1 MGCGQSKIDQEEA
14 VCRCRDRKRLM
25 ADAVQAR
32 NAFAAAHTGYAVR
45 LKSTGGALSDFAHGE
60 APDPSLVASHS
71 QHAAAAAAAAAS
83 ISAPPGPSTASVL
96 SAPSPPPPP
105 PFSDFSHSSLQRS
118 SSTPN
123 IPMPDP
129 RAAAKNHPSAGAA
142 IREEDEEDEEE
153 DDGHIRTD
161 SDDEDDDD
169 DSDDDGDDDDDH
181 HEHDDVS
188 VDGMVHGQPQK
199 RVVMDSVG
207 SSPVTPPQPPRLNQ
221 GPPTPVSTT
230 PPPPVPESQMA
241 TWDYF
246 FGPTPTPPP
255 TLEQPSDESWMERRE
270 KEPVTEVK
278 APVTKPFVS
287 VPAAA
292 EERQSQTAADKE
304 KAIED
309 MVANL
314 PPSKPIVRKPPT
326 VPGPQPAVHYQHASS
341 MGAVETRKGKMVTS
355 GTASLLAIVAQLDDH
370 FLRASESAHDVSKRL
385 EATRMH
391 YHDNHADKRG
401 HIDHSKKIMHVIT
414 WNRSFKNLPDND
426 DLNDNF
432 EIDERY
438 ETHAAVLDRM
448 LAWEKKLYDEVKAGE
463 LMKIDYQKK
472 VALLH
477 KQKKRGVKLETLEK
491 TKAAVSH
498 LHTRYIVDMQSMD
511 STVSEIN
518 RLRDKQLYPKL
529 VELVKEMAKMWNAM
543 HRHHKS
549 QFLII
554 SAIRAFEV
562 PPIPRET
569 TDSHYN
575 QTCELRDIV
584 KEWHMQFEKLMDN
597 QKLYIRALN
606 AWLKLNL
613 IPIESNLKEKVSS
626 PPRQVDPPI
635 KHLLYAWHD
644 QLERLPIELGK
655 TAIKSFAEVIS
666 NIVVLQEEEVNL
678 RRRCEE
684 TRRDLNRKRAQFEEW
699 HRKYMERRAALG
711 EDANPEAA
719 ETQNLDPVEERRN
732 AIEEVEIRLKEEE
745 GHHLRLAR
753 QVREKSL
760 ANLRT
765 HLPELFRSMADFA
778 FFCHDMY
785 SNLGKTAVLPTDE
798 VQG

>member
-32 NAFAAAHTGYAVR
+32 NAFAAAHTGYTVR
-45 LKSTGGALSDFAHGE
+45 LKSTGGALSDFAQGE
-60 APDPSLVASHS
+60 APDPSSLVVASHS
-71 QHAAAAAAAAAS
+71 AHAAAAAAAS
-83 ISAPPGPSTASVL
+83 VSAPPGPSSASVL
-96 SAPSPPPPP
+96 SAASPPPPP
-105 PFSDFSHSSLQRS
+105 PFADFPHSSLQRS

-129 RAAAKNHPSAGAA
+129 RAAAKNRPLADGA
-142 IREEDEEDEEE
+142 IQEEEEDEE

-161 SDDEDDDD
+161 TEDDDDD
-169 DSDDDGDDDDDH
+169 DSDDDDDDSNDDH
-181 HEHDDVS
+181 HEHDDIS

-199 RVVMDSVG
+199 QAVMDSVV
-207 SSPVTPPQPPRLNQ
+207 SSPMTPPPPPRLNPA
-221 GPPTPVSTT
+221 PPTPAPTT

-246 FGPTPTPPP
+246 FGPTTTPPP
-255 TLEQPSDESWMERRE
+255 TLEQSADETWMERRE
-270 KEPVTEVK
+270 KEQVTEVTP
-278 APVTKPFVS
+278 PVAKPFIS
-287 VPAAA
+287 EPAAA
-292 EERQSQTAADKE
+292 EERQPQTAAEKE
-304 KAIED
+304 KAIEE

-314 PPSKPIVRKPPT
+314 PQSKPIVRKPPKA
-326 VPGPQPAVHYQHASS
+326 PGPPPAVHYQHASS
-341 MGAVETRKGKMVTS
+341 MGSVETRKGKMTVTS
-355 GTASLLAIVAQLDDH
+355 GTASLLQIVTQLDDH
-370 FLRASESAHDVSKRL
+370 FLKASESAQDVSKKL

-391 YHDNHADKRG
+391 YHSNHADSRG
-401 HIDHSKKIMHVIT
+401 HIDHSTKIMHVIT
-414 WNRSFKNLPDND
+414 WNRSFKNLPDHD
-426 DLNDNF
+426 DLNGNF

-477 KQKKRGVKLETLEK
+477 KQKRRGVKLETLEK

-529 VELVKEMAKMWNAM
+529 VDLVEGMAKMWNAM
-543 HRHHKS
+543 HRHHTA
-549 QFLII
+549 QFAII
-554 SAIRAFEV
+554 SGIRAFEV

-569 TDSHYN
+569 TDSHYT

-584 KEWHMQFEKLMDN
+584 KEWQMQFEKLMDN

-613 IPIESNLKEKVSS
+613 VPIESNLKEKVSS

-644 QLERLPIELGK
+644 QLERLPIELAK
-655 TAIKSFAEVIS
+655 TAIKSFGEVIS
-666 NIVVLQEEEVNL
+666 NIILLQEDEVNL

-684 TRRDLNRKRAQFEEW
+684 TRMDLIRKEAQFDEW

-711 EDANPEAA
+711 EDANLEAT
-719 ETQNLDPVEERRN
+719 ETQIPDPVEERKN
-732 AIEEVEIRLKEEE
+732 AIEALQIRLREEE
-745 GHHLRLAR
+745 GHHHRLAK

-765 HLPELFRSMADFA
+765 HLPELFRNMAEFA
-778 FFCHDMY
+778 FFCYDMY
-785 SNLGKTAVLPTDE
+785 SNLRKTAMRATEE

>member
-32 NAFAAAHTGYAVR
+32 NAFAAAHTGYTVR

-71 QHAAAAAAAAAS
+71 HHGAADAAS
-83 ISAPPGPSTASVL
+83 VSAPPGPSTASVL

-105 PFSDFSHSSLQRS
+105 PFRDFSHSSLQRS

-129 RAAAKNHPSAGAA
+129 RAATKNRPTAGAA
-142 IREEDEEDEEE
+142 IREEDEDEEE

-161 SDDEDDDD
+161 SEDDDD
-169 DSDDDGDDDDDH
+169 DSDDDEDDH
-181 HEHDDVS
+181 HEHDDIS
-188 VDGMVHGQPQK
+188 VDGMVHGLPQK

-207 SSPVTPPQPPRLNQ
+207 SSPVTPPPPPRLNPD
-221 GPPTPVSTT
+221 PPTPASAT

-255 TLEQPSDESWMERRE
+255 TLEQPADKTWMERCE
-270 KEPVTEVK
+270 NELVPEVK
-278 APVTKPFVS
+278 APVTKPVVS
-287 VPAAA
+287 EPADA
-292 EERQSQTAADKE
+292 EERPPQTAAEKE
-304 KAIED
+304 KAIEE

-314 PPSKPIVRKPPT
+314 PPSKPIVRKPPKA
-326 VPGPQPAVHYQHASS
+326 PGPPLAVHYQHASS
-341 MGAVETRKGKMVTS
+341 MGLVETRKGKMMAAS
-355 GTASLLAIVAQLDDH
+355 GTASLLQIVTQLDDH
-370 FLRASESAHDVSKRL
+370 FLGVSESAHDVSKKL

-391 YHDNHADKRG
+391 YHSNHADSRG
-401 HIDHSKKIMHVIT
+401 HIDHSTKIMHVIT
-414 WNRSFKNLPDND
+414 WNRSFKNLPDHD

-432 EIDERY
+432 EIDERF

-472 VALLH
+472 VVLLH

-518 RLRDKQLYPKL
+518 RLRDKQLFPKL
-529 VELVKEMAKMWNAM
+529 VDLVDGMTKMWSAM
-543 HRHHKS
+543 HRHHRS
-549 QFLII
+549 QFMII
-554 SAIRAFEV
+554 SGIRAFEV
-562 PPIPRET
+562 PPVPRET

-575 QTCELRDIV
+575 QTCELRDIIR
-584 KEWHMQFEKLMDN
+584 EWHMQFEKLMDN
-597 QKLYIRALN
+597 QKAYIRALN

-626 PPRQVDPPI
+626 PARQVDPPI
-635 KHLLYAWHD
+635 KHLLHAWHD
-644 QLERLPIELGK
+644 QLERLPIELAK
-655 TAIKSFAEVIS
+655 TAIKSFDEVIS
-666 NIVVLQEEEVNL
+666 NIVHLQEEEVGL

-684 TRRDLNRKRAQFEEW
+684 TRRDLNRKRAQFEDW
-699 HRKYMERRAALG
+699 HQKYIERRAALG

-719 ETQNLDPVEERRN
+719 ETQNPDPVEERRH
-732 AIEEVEIRLKEEE
+732 AIEEVEIRLREQE
-745 GHHLRLAR
+745 GHHLRHAR

-765 HLPELFRSMADFA
+765 RLPELFRNMADFA

-785 SNLGKTAVLPTDE
+785 NNLRKTAGVLNDK